1 MDDYEFGV
9 VSFFLFISIVVYIMR
24 KSIASV
30 RGLSRLLA
38 SQKPF
43 SEAMSHKGIPP
54 CNNIN
59 VPVSYIDAINR
70 NTCLHSGVMSRMQ
83 RAYSS
88 LPSHTKLGMPAL
100 SPTMSQGTLVEWKVQ
115 EGQEVAAGD
124 LLADIETDKAT
135 LGWENQDDGV
145 IARLLVPSGTQ
156 GIDVG
161 QVVAIMVDDAED
173 VGAFKEYVVESD
185 KAQEG
190 DVTGDSMTQSSADLL
205 SSNIPV
211 RAGPAARILMELNK
225 IDPSTLVPSGPKGI
239 VTKGDVIEALLGG
252 TKASPPEVIGGEKA
266 IQEEKAGEAVVDSSN
281 ASEDV
286 DEEGPEFIDIPTTN
300 MRKVIAKRL
309 LESKTTVPHMYI
321 SADIALDKIMAMR
334 KSLAA
339 NGIKVSVNDCV
350 LRAAAL
356 ALEQVPSAN
365 AFWSEEKGHPVHA
378 GAVDVCV
385 AVATEGGLYTPIV
398 KDANKKSLTQISA
411 DVRLLATKAR
421 ENKLMPEEYQ
431 GGSFS
436 VSNLGMFGVDS
447 FSAII
452 NPPQGAIM
460 AVGGG
465 RKVAR
470 MDSNGTPVAI
480 TEMTVTISADS
491 RVFDGQTAAD
501 FLEAFKA
508 NMEDPFRLS
517 IVL

>member
-1 MDDYEFGV
+1 
-9 VSFFLFISIVVYIMR
+9 MR
-24 KSIASV
+24 KSIASA
-30 RGLSRLLA
+30 RLLSRLLA
-38 SQKPF
+38 SQRHG
-43 SEAMSHKGIPP
+43 SESLCHEGMSSWILNTLP
-54 CNNIN
+54 
-59 VPVSYIDAINR
+59 SSIDVR
-70 NTCLHSGVMSRMQ
+70 NSIVFQ
-83 RAYSS
+83 RFYSS
-88 LPSHTKLGMPAL
+88 LPSHTTLGMPAL
-100 SPTMSQGTLVEWKVQ
+100 SPTMSQGTLVEWKVK

-161 QVVAIMVDDAED
+161 QVVAIMVDDVED
-173 VGAFKEYVVESD
+173 VGAFKDYTVDNSRVPEETVEASSSSS
-185 KAQEG
+185 
-190 DVTGDSMTQSSADLL
+190 VDSSPVHVS
-205 SSNIPV
+205 V

-225 IDPSTLVPSGPKGI
+225 LDASKVTPSGPKGI
-239 VTKGDVIEALLGG
+239 ITKGDVIYALSGAPKAEG
-252 TKASPPEVIGGEKA
+252 KEVKTDSPAPVDTQVVHASPT
-266 IQEEKAGEAVVDSSN
+266 VD
-281 ASEDV
+281 DL

-321 SADIALDKIMAMR
+321 SADIVLDNIMEMR
-334 KSLAA
+334 KKLAA
-339 NGIKVSVNDCV
+339 QGVKVSVNDCV
-350 LRAAAL
+350 LRASAL

-398 KDANKKSLTQISA
+398 KDANKKSLTQISS
-411 DVRLLATKAR
+411 DVRTLATKAR

-470 MDSNGTPVAI
+470 MSSNGSPVAV

-517 IVL
+517 IV

>member
-1 MDDYEFGV
+1 
-9 VSFFLFISIVVYIMR
+9 MR
-24 KSIASV
+24 KSIVSA

-38 SQKPF
+38 TQKQV
-43 SEAMSHKGIPP
+43 SEAMCHEGTSSW
-54 CNNIN
+54 N
-59 VPVSYIDAINR
+59 VTDFTSSTVLGNSWKYSWGFSR
-70 NTCLHSGVMSRMQ
+70 NQ
-83 RAYSS
+83 REYSS
-88 LPSHTKLGMPAL
+88 LPSHTPLGMPAL
-100 SPTMSQGTLVEWKVQ
+100 SPTMSQGTLVEWKVK
-115 EGQEVAAGD
+115 EGQEVSAGD

-161 QVVAIMVDDAED
+161 QVVAIMVDDVED
-173 VGAFKEYVVESD
+173 VGAFKDYKADNSKEVEVVGEEETASP
-185 KAQEG
+185 
-190 DVTGDSMTQSSADLL
+190 VDSSHVSV
-205 SSNIPV
+205 SV

-225 IDPSTLVPSGPKGI
+225 LDPSKVTPSGPKGVI
-239 VTKGDVIEALLGG
+239 TKGDVIEALSVVA
-252 TKASPPEVIGGEKA
+252 KSPPVAKNTA
-266 IQEEKAGEAVVDSSN
+266 QEESAAQP
-281 ASEDV
+281 ADV
-286 DEEGPEFIDIPTTN
+286 SQVADIADEEGPEFIDIPTTN

-309 LESKTTVPHMYI
+309 LESKTTVPHMYV
-321 SADIALDKIMAMR
+321 SADIVLDNVIAMR
-334 KSLAA
+334 KKLAA
-339 NGIKVSVNDCV
+339 NGVKVSVNDCV

-378 GAVDVCV
+378 GSVDVCV

-411 DVRLLATKAR
+411 DVRMLATKAR

-470 MDSNGTPVAI
+470 MGTNGSPVAV
-480 TEMTVTISADS
+480 TEMTVTISADG

-508 NMEDPFRLS
+508 NMEDPFKLS
-517 IVL
+517 II